1 MSPRKTI
8 SFIMLSLFLALFI
21 GTVRAHADEMDQ
33 AIKLTFSQPIAIP
46 DQILPAG
53 TYWFMVAGHG
63 EVQNVIQI
71 YDGDRRNV
79 IASLTVIDHKVQEPS
94 GHVMLTLADRSPK
107 PLALVNLT
115 YPGRVNGHTFDVS
128 YSKREQASFSEY
140 PKIMMKVGENGVIE
154 TVTAE
159 NTRQ

>member
-1 MSPRKTI
+1 MSARKTI
-8 SFIMLSLFLALFI
+8 GIVMLSLFLALFV
-21 GTVRAHADEMDQ
+21 GTAATHADEMDQ

-46 DQILPAG
+46 DQVLPAG

-71 YDGDRRNV
+71 FDADKRNV

-107 PLALVNLT
+107 PLALVNMT
-115 YPGRVNGHTFDVS
+115 YPGRINGHNFDVS
-128 YSKREQASFSEY
+128 YSKREQAAFSEY

-154 TVTAE
+154 TVTAD
-159 NTRQ
+159 NRQ